1 MPNNKLKTISVYAI
15 SPVLIT
21 NKEMKNIGK
30 KTINNFLFKNKK
42 LNKEINIAK
51 IGIRKKRQTYSLCSR
66 QRLRHGCDTR
76 SFKRNII

>member
-42 LNKEINIAK
+42 A
-51 IGIRKKRQTYSLCSR
+51 Q
-66 QRLRHGCDTR
+66 
-76 SFKRNII
+76 